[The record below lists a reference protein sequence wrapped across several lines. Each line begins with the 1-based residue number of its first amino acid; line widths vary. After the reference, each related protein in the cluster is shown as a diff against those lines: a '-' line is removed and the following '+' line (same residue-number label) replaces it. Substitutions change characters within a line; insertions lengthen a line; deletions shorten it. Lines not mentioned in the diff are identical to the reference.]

1 MKKIILLVF
10 SVMLGITMVNAQTT
24 SSHEAVSTTLQN
36 AKDVLDKQ
44 NDLYGTPMRTGQELY
59 THCYEESLDVR
70 GESMGGFG
78 IAEGHLDRN
87 SAKEEA
93 NRNAIADIAS
103 RYAGVLTN
111 SVKQYYE
118 ASRNSDGYKYNESEL
133 TSKTTI
139 IGEQIINK
147 YAEQMCFKYEKD
159 VNGMYTCYVAVQ
171 VPLDVVVE
179 QTVEETSTLLP
190 QEAMSAFELYLKTEL
205 DKIART
211 ANQ

>member
-24 SSHEAVSTTLQN
+24 SSHEAVITTLQN

-44 NDLYGTPMRTGQELY
+44 NDLYSTPMRTGQKLY

-78 IAEGHLDRN
+78 IAEGHIDRN
-87 SAKEEA
+87 SAKAEA

-103 RYAGVLTN
+103 RYIGVLTN
-111 SVKQYYE
+111 GVKQTYTT
-118 ASRNSDGYKYNESEL
+118 SRDSDGYKYQQSEL
-133 TSKTTI
+133 ESQTTT
-139 IGEQIINK
+139 IGEQIINT
-147 YAEQMCFKYEKD
+147 YAEQVCFKYEKD

-171 VPLDVVVE
+171 VPLDVMVEKTIEELSTVV
-179 QTVEETSTLLP
+179 P
-190 QEAMSAFELYLKTEL
+190 QEVLSAFEQYLKNEL
-205 DKIART
+205 DKLART